1 MVDKKSKQS
10 EEKIIQPEV
19 TIGFCGH
26 VDHGKTTLLET
37 LSGKWADT
45 HSEEI
50 KRGITIRLGYA
61 DTTFYKCPKCE
72 GSAAYG
78 AKKICDNCKS
88 ECVPLRKVSF
98 VDAPGHESLMA
109 TMLAGAAIMD
119 GAIVLVAANEEF
131 PQPQTVEHIMALEI
145 IGIKNI
151 VVVQNKIDLVE
162 EKQAMDQYAKI
173 KEFLKT
179 TPYKDA
185 PIIPISAQKKVNIDS
200 LIETIQNTIK
210 TPERNT
216 ELDPIMLVAR
226 SFDTNKPGVLPK
238 NMTGGILGGI
248 LKQGKLKVGD
258 EIEIRPGLEFV
269 EKNQKVWRSLKTKIA
284 GIVSGGSKV
293 NEIMPGGSM
302 GIMTQL
308 DPNIV
313 KADSLVGSIV
323 GLPNKLPPTRNDI
336 KIEVHLLK
344 RVVGAKEELDVDPIK
359 PNEVLMLN
367 VNSAATV
374 GVAFSIVRNLV
385 TLKLKRPV
393 CADPGSRVTISR
405 LIEHR
410 FRLIGFGII
419 K

>member
-10 EEKIIQPEV
+10 EEKVIQPEV

-37 LSGKWADT
+37 LSGKWTST

-78 AKKICDNCKS
+78 TKKICDNCKS

-119 GAIVLVAANEEF
+119 GAIVLIAADEEF

-145 IGIKNI
+145 IGIKDI
-151 VVVQNKIDLVE
+151 VIVQNKIDLVE
-162 EKQAMDQYAKI
+162 EKKAMDQYGKI
-173 KEFLKT
+173 KDFLKT

-185 PIIPISAQKKVNIDS
+185 PIIPVSAQKKVNIDS
-200 LIETIQNTIK
+200 LIETIENTIK
-210 TPERNT
+210 TPKRNT
-216 ELDPIMLVAR
+216 ELDPIMFVAR
-226 SFDTNKPGVLPK
+226 SFDTNKPGALPK
-238 NMTGGILGGI
+238 NMIGGILGGI
-248 LKQGKLKVGD
+248 LKQGKLKIGD

-269 EKNQKVWRSLKTKIA
+269 EKNQKVWRSLKTKVA
-284 GIVSGGSKV
+284 GIVSGGAKAD
-293 NEIMPGGSM
+293 EIFPGGSM
-302 GIMTQL
+302 GIMTEL

-313 KADSLVGSIV
+313 KADSLVGSLV
-323 GLPNKLPPTRNDI
+323 GLPNKLPITRNEI

-344 RVVGAKEELDVDPIK
+344 RVVGAKEELEVDTIK

-385 TLKLKRPV
+385 SLKLKRPI

>member
-1 MVDKKSKQS
+1 
-10 EEKIIQPEV
+10 
-19 TIGFCGH
+19 
-26 VDHGKTTLLET
+26 
-37 LSGKWADT
+37 
-45 HSEEI
+45 
-50 KRGITIRLGYA
+50 
-61 DTTFYKCPKCE
+61 
-72 GSAAYG
+72 
-78 AKKICDNCKS
+78 
-88 ECVPLRKVSF
+88 
-98 VDAPGHESLMA
+98 
-109 TMLAGAAIMD
+109 
-119 GAIVLVAANEEF
+119 
-131 PQPQTVEHIMALEI
+131 
-145 IGIKNI
+145 
-151 VVVQNKIDLVE
+151 
-162 EKQAMDQYAKI
+162 
-173 KEFLKT
+173 
-179 TPYKDA
+179 
-185 PIIPISAQKKVNIDS
+185 